1 MIRVQIASLISSA
14 LLSGDFSNH
23 FSKLPS
29 ALDCEQPIVVAEGAY
44 QRESRIEGEERGRV
58 PVTVM
63 VVRDVASEAEGVAAA
78 CERWLRG
85 CSWERDAEAG
95 GWRIA
100 GIDIEAPRFK
110 ERDSSGRYVW
120 EFTVD
125 VTAVR
130 SV

>member
-1 MIRVQIASLISSA
+1 MIAVQISSLVSKA
-14 LLSGDFSNH
+14 LLSGDFSNY

-29 ALDCEQPIVVAEGAY
+29 ALDCEQPIVVCEGAY
-44 QRESRIEGEERGRV
+44 QRESRIDGEERGRV

-63 VVRDVASEAEGVAAA
+63 VVRDVVAEAEGVAAA
-78 CERWLRG
+78 CERWLRN
-85 CSWERDAEAG
+85 CDWERDAEAG
-95 GWRIA
+95 GWRIV
-100 GIDIEAPRFK
+100 GIDTEAPRFK

-120 EFTVD
+120 EFTAN